1 MKCLLHCSP
10 ETLIK
15 LTIPGKRYT
24 LTINGEVDGK
34 GGLSLAAENIQ
45 NFLKLEAV
53 DMMANDE
60 TKKET
65 AA

>member
-15 LTIPGKRYT
+15 LTIPEKRYT
-24 LTINGEVDGK
+24 LIINGAVDGK
-34 GGLSLAAENIQ
+34 EGLLLTAENVQ

-53 DMMANDE
+53 DITRNI
-60 TKKET
+60 ET

>member
-15 LTIPGKRYT
+15 LTIPEKRYT
-24 LTINGEVDGK
+24 LIINGEVDGK
-34 GGLSLAAENIQ
+34 EGLLLAAENVQ

-53 DMMANDE
+53 DITRNI
-60 TKKET
+60 ET

>member
-15 LTIPGKRYT
+15 LTILEKRYILIT
-24 LTINGEVDGK
+24 DGK
-34 GGLSLAAENIQ
+34 GGLLLAAENIQ

-53 DMMANDE
+53 DIRANDE
-60 TKKET
+60 TKEET
-65 AA
+65 AG

>member
-15 LTIPGKRYT
+15 LTIPEKGYT
-24 LTINGEVDGK
+24 LIINGEVDGK
-34 GGLSLAAENIQ
+34 EGLLLAAENVL

-53 DMMANDE
+53 DITRNI
-60 TKKET
+60 ET

>member
-15 LTIPGKRYT
+15 LTIPEKRYT
-24 LTINGEVDGK
+24 LIINGEVDGK
-34 GGLSLAAENIQ
+34 GGLLLAAENIQ

-53 DMMANDE
+53 DIMANDE
-60 TKKET
+60 TKEET
-65 AA
+65 AT